1 MPTSLVACTD
11 GGRRLQE
18 LTTAEAARRAWVGD
32 GWPEV
37 TVDVTLYAMS
47 TFAANAHTAVPVIER
62 QIDLARSLLGRGPR
76 SFADWLSSH
85 VDAFR

>member
-1 MPTSLVACTD
+1 MPAGKGTLIASAEVA
-11 GGRRLQE
+11 RQ
-18 LTTAEAARRAWVGD
+18 AWVGD

-37 TVDVTLYAMS
+37 TVEVTLYAMG
-47 TFAANAHTAVPVIER
+47 TFAANAHTVVPVVQQ

-85 VDAFR
+85 VTAFR